1 MGKKDVRVDAY
12 IARSP
17 EFSRPILTRLR
28 RAVHQAC
35 PEVSETIRWGVPQ
48 FDYRGP
54 LCGMA
59 AFKAHCRFM
68 LWKAAGNTKIGRHV
82 RLESAADLPPARELS
97 AQIKQAMALNASGV
111 KTARRPAGAKPPVKT
126 PAILAAALR
135 RNPTARAA
143 YDAFP
148 PSHKREY
155 VEWILDAK
163 TDETRQRRLE
173 TAVAWIA
180 AGKSRNWKYQ
190 SKPAERRA

>member
-17 EFSRPILTRLR
+17 EFARPILTRLR
-28 RAVHQAC
+28 RTIHQAC
-35 PEVSETIRWGVPQ
+35 PDVAETIRWGVPQ

-68 LWKAAGNTKIGRHV
+68 FWKAAGRTKIGRHI
-82 RLESAADLPPARELS
+82 RLESAADLPAARDLT
-97 AQIKQAMALNASGV
+97 AQIRAAMALNASGV
-111 KTARRPAGAKPPVKT
+111 KTARRPAGARPPLRTPPV
-126 PAILAAALR
+126 LAAALK
-135 RNPTARAA
+135 RNPAARAA

-155 VEWILDAK
+155 VEWILEAK
-163 TDETRQRRLE
+163 TDETRQRRLD

-180 AGKSRNWKYQ
+180 DGKPRNWKYQ
-190 SKPAERRA
+190 PKSADRRA